1 MEISN
6 MFVDYD
12 LLTNKVIVSIDF
24 NVEYKSTIEFNSFM
38 NKFLDFSKKF
48 INTQVN
54 TKVFIYKKYNFSS
67 LDNAKNQLSQTGSQ
81 DN

>member
-12 LLTNKVIVSIDF
+12 LLTNKVIVNIDF